1 MPRDTGLTPSGTATF
16 GEWLRRELDRA
27 GLSQTELARRMGAS
41 PGTISTWANGRRVPG
56 AKSGPALA
64 EALGVP
70 PERVRAAAGRWR
82 QAPESPRR
90 LDEP

>member
-41 PGTISTWANGRRVPG
+41 PGTISTWANGRRG
-56 AKSGPALA
+56 RS
-64 EALGVP
+64 LG
-70 PERVRAAAGRWR
+70 RCW
-82 QAPESPRR
+82 PRR
-90 LDEP
+90 SGCRRNGCGERRGDGVRRPNRLVA